1 MNFNKNTKFSIKI
14 ISILLALVLVVSSI
28 PFTAGIAF
36 AEDPNKIEVTFNVFD
51 TVERPVENAEV
62 VLYADESL
70 STKLDKAK
78 TDSTGTVSLS
88 VDEID
93 TYYYTVNADNMFEV
107 SDSFI
112 KTYPVVDVKM
122 SYSAICKECDDS
134 GLSICSECGGTGE
147 VNNETT
153 CITCAGSGVLSITCP
168 TCNGID
174 SDACDDC
181 QGSGVKEISCVTCGG
196 DGKVDSNITCP
207 NCSGNEKVVCTDCAG
222 SKIVQADD
230 TFEFKFEGNPQL
242 KYNSKEANPVT
253 VDKSMGNIIYSSSDE
268 NVVKV
273 DSVTGE
279 LTAVGDV
286 DNKAEITA
294 IIDYDKE
301 NGYAPKVATCTVTIT
316 KKDDFINEF
325 DVANGLVYNGQ
336 PQTLISPKS
345 NGDIDSD
352 SLTIEVYNSDNHIVA
367 EAFDAGTY
375 TVKVKDNNHEEDS
388 TEVTINTADITISP
402 KPGQEKNFGE
412 EYEITYDVIG
422 IPNNGVTPIFTGVL
436 SYKEL
441 DSLKASNSTDVD
453 VEGESII
460 TVGSLAL
467 DNTVEEN
474 SNYTMVFNNNDG
486 IKIDVVLND
495 YSSSIMPIDAEIGQY
510 WYNIEYMSSHDKKVV
525 FEAPEGYK
533 ISKTRGNFQ
542 DSISYSFDKEYEET
556 IYLQKTATNVNEF
569 FQNVFGG
576 KVEKKTVSFG
586 IDTERPVFD
595 KAEFGLENDNIL
607 ASIGRA
613 LTFGTFFNKK
623 IEVSI
628 DSSDSLSGVNSV
640 SLYLKDENDNKIDF
654 SSSNNKNF
662 KYENDI
668 ETITGT
674 VFVTIVDKAGNVNNN
689 GIGEELITSE
699 NSNIIN
705 KDSPVLMI
713 ENTKPELRGKKSQ
726 KLGSFDI
733 NPTNGREC
741 YIDKNK
747 NKIYSND
754 VSFEFEIS
762 DKDSGLYSTQI
773 SVNGEKHQYSY
784 TKSQMTKPVTKP
796 VSYSVNTADFTAG
809 EDGEYKIVVDYADA
823 AGNSDTKTET
833 VYVDRTAPIVKSFD
847 ITGVI
852 EGNGIKD
859 DSEIP
864 HAVDTTSYGFYFMK
878 AANVKVTF
886 GDYAQSKEAVSGIK
900 EVQIYLVDK
909 DKNYIYEITS
919 EGKMNRVNDIS
930 SVSKIPAS
938 FLSSVDTNSGDIKS
952 FQFTIEKDFKGQIYA
967 KAYDNVGNDL
977 SKEAL
982 EKLGIKAPT
991 NSSEILGD
999 VLSCDENGYQKP
1011 NGSIVETEENHN
1023 SVDENGNRLVS
1034 DVIMKPSTN
1043 SVGKDTNGLVLYN
1056 QAVNIDLTVFDKH
1069 SGIYSIEVQ
1078 VSSDDDKANEYS
1090 HKVLVGKDATT
1101 DRALSYDGSSLE
1113 NDWKITKNDEN
1124 IATEMTNTITVSNNS
1139 NNIVVEVKLTDRA
1152 GHTYS
1157 NKLNFSIDMSKPEI
1171 TVEYDKNDGSQYEKN
1186 LYFQDVRTATITIKE
1201 LNFTEERVK
1210 NTKSNEYVINNND
1223 IKNIIITQK
1232 YDNVEQNI
1240 DYVFEKSQ
1248 ELTTEKD
1255 ENGNTRSYYVYT
1267 KTITFNP
1274 YGEGADCFF
1283 TVTAT
1288 DNAMNKTDYDREDS
1302 FVIDANAPRIKVELT
1317 DEDKAV
1323 NGSYFSNQR
1332 TATITITDRYFDKNA
1347 SPVVISAND
1356 NGNDIA
1362 APSVSMWSTQNREH
1376 EQSCV
1381 VTFDKDGTYSF
1392 TVDST
1397 DLSGKNTTQYKVS
1410 DFTIDNTD
1418 PTIKITINGKEL
1430 KDGEKVACI
1439 DEVVPKVEVED
1450 TNFSAADTTVV
1461 LTPAVVKDNVSLL
1474 NDQKVISKNAE
1485 KENGM
1490 IYDYNNFK
1498 GEDGKRREYDNI
1510 YTLTVTTKD
1519 LSGRS
1524 IEPVSIMF
1532 SVNRYGSVY
1541 SNYDDANGKY
1551 FAKAPVIQVTE
1562 TNVNAINFDDKNTYV
1577 EVISNSGNIQRL
1589 NSKEI
1594 IGKQVIEGTEK
1605 NWYEYVYT
1613 IPSSCFDV
1621 DDVYS
1626 IKLSSV
1632 DTAERK
1638 STNISDIN
1646 NDVIE
1651 FTVDTNDPYFEVT
1664 NYTESDDSVQEE
1676 EYTLDLVIN
1685 DDMSG
1690 IASYIVKFDGSVV
1703 ERTEIKDGNFK
1714 KSISIPV
1721 LVKGATK
1728 LSDAAGRKLEVELVD
1743 AAGRDNKTKE
1753 FNVRISTNF
1762 FVNALSK
1769 LQDFYHNT
1777 VAFWSTVTAIIIA
1790 IGALSWFIIAKKR
1803 KIN

>member
-1 MNFNKNTKFSIKI
+1 
-14 ISILLALVLVVSSI
+14 
-28 PFTAGIAF
+28 
-36 AEDPNKIEVTFNVFD
+36 
-51 TVERPVENAEV
+51 
-62 VLYADESL
+62 
-70 STKLDKAK
+70 
-78 TDSTGTVSLS
+78 
-88 VDEID
+88 
-93 TYYYTVNADNMFEV
+93 
-107 SDSFI
+107 
-112 KTYPVVDVKM
+112 
-122 SYSAICKECDDS
+122 
-134 GLSICSECGGTGE
+134 
-147 VNNETT
+147 
-153 CITCAGSGVLSITCP
+153 
-168 TCNGID
+168 
-174 SDACDDC
+174 
-181 QGSGVKEISCVTCGG
+181 
-196 DGKVDSNITCP
+196 
-207 NCSGNEKVVCTDCAG
+207 
-222 SKIVQADD
+222 
-230 TFEFKFEGNPQL
+230 
-242 KYNSKEANPVT
+242 
-253 VDKSMGNIIYSSSDE
+253 
-268 NVVKV
+268 
-273 DSVTGE
+273 
-279 LTAVGDV
+279 
-286 DNKAEITA
+286 
-294 IIDYDKE
+294 
-301 NGYAPKVATCTVTIT
+301 
-316 KKDDFINEF
+316 
-325 DVANGLVYNGQ
+325 
-336 PQTLISPKS
+336 
-345 NGDIDSD
+345 
-352 SLTIEVYNSDNHIVA
+352 
-367 EAFDAGTY
+367 
-375 TVKVKDNNHEEDS
+375 
-388 TEVTINTADITISP
+388 
-402 KPGQEKNFGE
+402 
-412 EYEITYDVIG
+412 
-422 IPNNGVTPIFTGVL
+422 
-436 SYKEL
+436 
-441 DSLKASNSTDVD
+441 
-453 VEGESII
+453 
-460 TVGSLAL
+460 
-467 DNTVEEN
+467 
-474 SNYTMVFNNNDG
+474 
-486 IKIDVVLND
+486 
-495 YSSSIMPIDAEIGQY
+495 
-510 WYNIEYMSSHDKKVV
+510 
-525 FEAPEGYK
+525 
-533 ISKTRGNFQ
+533 
-542 DSISYSFDKEYEET
+542 
-556 IYLQKTATNVNEF
+556 
-569 FQNVFGG
+569 
-576 KVEKKTVSFG
+576 
-586 IDTERPVFD
+586 
-595 KAEFGLENDNIL
+595 
-607 ASIGRA
+607 
-613 LTFGTFFNKK
+613 
-623 IEVSI
+623 
-628 DSSDSLSGVNSV
+628 
-640 SLYLKDENDNKIDF
+640 
-654 SSSNNKNF
+654 
-662 KYENDI
+662 
-668 ETITGT
+668 
-674 VFVTIVDKAGNVNNN
+674 
-689 GIGEELITSE
+689 
-699 NSNIIN
+699 
-705 KDSPVLMI
+705 
-713 ENTKPELRGKKSQ
+713 
-726 KLGSFDI
+726 
-733 NPTNGREC
+733 
-741 YIDKNK
+741 
-747 NKIYSND
+747 
-754 VSFEFEIS
+754 
-762 DKDSGLYSTQI
+762 
-773 SVNGEKHQYSY
+773 
-784 TKSQMTKPVTKP
+784 
-796 VSYSVNTADFTAG
+796 
-809 EDGEYKIVVDYADA
+809 
-823 AGNSDTKTET
+823 
-833 VYVDRTAPIVKSFD
+833 
-847 ITGVI
+847 
-852 EGNGIKD
+852 
-859 DSEIP
+859 
-864 HAVDTTSYGFYFMK
+864 
-878 AANVKVTF
+878 
-886 GDYAQSKEAVSGIK
+886 
-900 EVQIYLVDK
+900 
-909 DKNYIYEITS
+909 
-919 EGKMNRVNDIS
+919 
-930 SVSKIPAS
+930 
-938 FLSSVDTNSGDIKS
+938 
-952 FQFTIEKDFKGQIYA
+952 
-967 KAYDNVGNDL
+967 
-977 SKEAL
+977 
-982 EKLGIKAPT
+982 
-991 NSSEILGD
+991 
-999 VLSCDENGYQKP
+999 
-1011 NGSIVETEENHN
+1011 
-1023 SVDENGNRLVS
+1023 
-1034 DVIMKPSTN
+1034 
-1043 SVGKDTNGLVLYN
+1043 
-1056 QAVNIDLTVFDKH
+1056 
-1069 SGIYSIEVQ
+1069 
-1078 VSSDDDKANEYS
+1078 
-1090 HKVLVGKDATT
+1090 
-1101 DRALSYDGSSLE
+1101 
-1113 NDWKITKNDEN
+1113 
-1124 IATEMTNTITVSNNS
+1124 
-1139 NNIVVEVKLTDRA
+1139 
-1152 GHTYS
+1152 
-1157 NKLNFSIDMSKPEI
+1157 MSKPEI

-1288 DNAMNKTDYDREDS
+1288 DNAMNKADYDREDR

-1332 TATITITDRYFDKNA
+1332 TATITITDRYFDKND
-1347 SPVVISAND
+1347 SPVIISAND
-1356 NGNDIA
+1356 NGSDIA
-1362 APSVSMWSTQNREH
+1362 APSVSEWSTQNREH

-1430 KDGEKVACI
+1430 KDGEKVAYI

-1474 NDQKVISKNAE
+1474 NEQKVISKNAE

-1490 IYDYNNFK
+1490 TYDYNNFK

>member
-1 MNFNKNTKFSIKI
+1 MNFNRNTKFSIKI
-14 ISILLALVLVVSSI
+14 ISILLALVLVVSGI
-28 PFTAGIAF
+28 PFTTGVAF
-36 AEDPNKIEVTFNVFD
+36 AEDPNKIDVTFNVFD
-51 TVERPVENAEV
+51 TVELPVDNAEV

-78 TDSTGTVSLS
+78 TDSTGTVTLS
-88 VDEID
+88 VNEID
-93 TYYYTVNADNMFEV
+93 TYYYTVNADDMFEV

-134 GLSICSECGGTGE
+134 GLSDCEKCSGTGE
-147 VNNETT
+147 VNIGTD
-153 CITCAGSGVLSITCP
+153 CITCAGSGFVSVTCP
-168 TCNGID
+168 TCNGVD

-181 QGSGVKEISCVTCGG
+181 QGSGLKEISCDVCAGN
-196 DGKVDSNITCP
+196 GKIYSNTTCP
-207 NCSGNEKVVCTDCAG
+207 ICSGNKRVVCTVCAG
-222 SKIVQADD
+222 HKTIPADD
-230 TFEFKFEGNPQL
+230 TFEFKFESNPKI
-242 KYNSKEANPVT
+242 KYNTVDANPVT
-253 VDKSMGNIIYSSSDE
+253 VELDTSKGNITYYSSDE
-268 NVVKV
+268 KVVKV

-286 DNKAEITA
+286 DDKAEITA

-301 NGYAPKVATCTVTIT
+301 NGYAPKKAVCTVTIT

-436 SYKEL
+436 SYEAL

-486 IKIDVVLND
+486 IKIEVVLNE

-525 FEAPEGYK
+525 FEAPKGYK

-542 DSISYSFDKEYEET
+542 DSISYSSDEEYEET

-586 IDTERPVFD
+586 IDTERPVF
-595 KAEFGLENDNIL
+595 KWAEFGLENDNIL

-613 LTFGTFFNKK
+613 LTFGTFFNKRISAK
-623 IEVSI
+623 V
-628 DSSDSLSGVNSV
+628 DSSDNISGVKSV
-640 SLYLKDENDNKIDF
+640 SLYFKDKNTGKIETFKNEDNKYPYI
-654 SSSNNKNF
+654 F
-662 KYENDI
+662 KYEKEEAI
-668 ETITGT
+668 EGT
-674 VFVTIVDKAGNVNNN
+674 VYVTVVDKAGNYNNN
-689 GIGEELITSE
+689 GNGKELITSE
-699 NSNIIN
+699 KSNIDDAAGPI
-705 KDSPVLMI
+705 LMI
-713 ENTKPELRGKKSQ
+713 ENKAPDCSII
-726 KLGSFDI
+726 DI
-733 NPTNGREC
+733 NPTGNGREC
-741 YIDKNK
+741 YIDKDNR
-747 NKIYSND
+747 KIYSND

-773 SVNGEKHQYSY
+773 SVNGKENQYSY
-784 TKSQMTKPVTKP
+784 AEYQMTKPA
-796 VSYSVNTADFTAG
+796 SYSVNTADFTAG

-919 EGKMNRVNDIS
+919 EGKMNRVNDVS
-930 SVSKIPAS
+930 SVSKIPVS
-938 FLSSVDTNSGDIKS
+938 SLSPVNTNSDDVKS

-967 KAYDNVGNDL
+967 KAFDNVGNDL

-982 EKLGIKAPT
+982 DKLGIKAPA
-991 NSSEILGD
+991 NSDIILGD
-999 VLSCDENGYQKP
+999 VLSYDENGYQKP
-1011 NGSIVETEENHN
+1011 NGSIVETESNHN
-1023 SVDENGNRLVS
+1023 SVDEKGNRLVS
-1034 DVIMKPSTN
+1034 DVIIKPSTN
-1043 SVGKDTNGLVLYN
+1043 SVGKDTNGLSLYN
-1056 QAVNIDLTVFDKH
+1056 QAVNIDLTVFDKY
-1069 SGIYSIEVQ
+1069 SGIYSIELK
-1078 VSSDDDKANEYS
+1078 VSSDDDKTNEYS
-1090 HKVLVGKDATT
+1090 HKVLVGKNANIDS
-1101 DRALSYDGSSLE
+1101 ALSYDGSSLE
-1113 NDWKITKNDEN
+1113 NDWKITKYDEN

-1157 NKLNFSIDMSKPEI
+1157 NKINFSIDMSKPEI

-1186 LYFQDVRTATITIKE
+1186 SYFQDVRTATITIKE

-1232 YDNVEQNI
+1232 YDDVEQNV
-1240 DYVFEKSQ
+1240 DYVFEKSK

-1267 KTITFNP
+1267 KTVTFNP

-1288 DNAMNKTDYDREDS
+1288 DNAMNKADYGREDR

-1317 DEDKAV
+1317 DDDKAV

-1347 SPVVISAND
+1347 SPVIISAND
-1356 NGNDIA
+1356 NGSDIA
-1362 APSVSMWSTQNREH
+1362 APSVSEWTTQNREH

-1381 VTFDKDGTYSF
+1381 ITFDKDGTYSF

-1397 DLSGKNTTQYKVS
+1397 DLSGKKTTQYKVS

-1418 PTIKITINGKEL
+1418 PTIKISINGKEL
-1430 KDGEKVACI
+1430 KNGEKVAFI

-1450 TNFSAADTTVV
+1450 TNFSATDTTVV
-1461 LTPAVVKDNVSLL
+1461 LSPAVVKDNVSLL
-1474 NDQKVISKNAE
+1474 NEQKVISKNAN

-1541 SNYDDANGKY
+1541 SNYDNANGKY

-1562 TNVNAINFDDKNTYV
+1562 TNVNAIDFDDKNTYV

-1589 NSKEI
+1589 NSKVI

-1613 IPSSCFDV
+1613 IPSSCFEV

-1632 DTAERK
+1632 DMAERK

-1646 NDVIE
+1646 NDEIE
-1651 FTVDTNDPYFEVT
+1651 FTVDTSDPYFEVT
-1664 NYTESDDSVQEE
+1664 NYTESDDSVKEE

-1690 IASYIVKFDGSVV
+1690 IASYLVIFDGSVV
-1703 ERTEIKDGNFK
+1703 ESARIKDGNFE

-1721 LVKGATK
+1721 PVKGATK

-1743 AAGRDNKTKE
+1743 AAGRKNKTKE

-1762 FVNALSK
+1762 FVNALAK

-1777 VAFWSTVTAIIIA
+1777 VAFWSTVTGVVVAVGIIC
-1790 IGALSWFIIAKKR
+1790 LIIFTKKR
-1803 KIN
+1803 NSNLTAE